1 MTAQKKTPAD
11 LVQGDEEQVQLLLA
25 RRQAMAEE
33 LHLCTSRAEAE
44 GIFAPIFAL
53 DEATQMALLKG
64 LVRVRDSDAADL
76 MLAMHEL
83 APAKTVRKEARR
95 TLIQLAGAK
104 VYPSWTPEPEATNVV
119 GVAVEQPPR
128 FWKGQVAEIRE
139 TGEME
144 MILCWEQGVEYNDVR
159 MLSFLLDF
167 WREGVKDFFTE
178 TGTRTYIERRI
189 KERVQMMHVADAEE
203 SETPTSFVDCTL
215 AEGRRLLDE
224 ALDVNRWR
232 KTEPHKD
239 FRQALPLVQR
249 LILHATEVGEDRGT
263 TFISRD
269 LEADMVAAN
278 FAGAWSMGDYSLCY
292 DLLSR
297 ENPVLEGQSRD
308 EWLTTRRAWAD
319 EAQPARFE
327 MYFLREHEPQSQQ
340 SALWLPTS
348 VLSTRTRNASKEI
361 ALGWS
366 LALRETQLSGT
377 LPEMQMG
384 TAVYKETGRYWFW
397 TVFTLEQ
404 VQGEW
409 RIARIKDEGAAI
421 QALPVEELEKRI
433 QEHDEAIQKIMR
445 EHRPNEADGQQYYEE
460 ILWRSWQSL
469 SLADA
474 LLVKKPQEKALYES
488 AYGRAMSLRAVE
500 RAAVYA
506 DALVKRFPDDPD
518 HKLLQQQLGAVLIA
532 LSERFAALHLP
543 EQAGQFR
550 EQGETTL
557 RATLSQDDPLSYLL
571 VSELLIGQQKYE
583 EAERLLLD
591 AREVA
596 QEEQVKV
603 QIESDLA
610 HLAIT
615 LKHYPEAQQYL
626 ERVAALTPNEP
637 GLWYLLGSVQRQQNN
652 LAEAEAS
659 LHRSLAEEPNEIRAY
674 GELASLYL
682 DQREL
687 EKAIDILGQGL
698 RLAPQF
704 ATLHALMAIVYVEK
718 GDLRRAREYLNSAE
732 ALDPEMEIL
741 PAISEAIAAKKK

>member
-1 MTAQKKTPAD
+1 
-11 LVQGDEEQVQLLLA
+11 
-25 RRQAMAEE
+25 
-33 LHLCTSRAEAE
+33 
-44 GIFAPIFAL
+44 
-53 DEATQMALLKG
+53 
-64 LVRVRDSDAADL
+64 
-76 MLAMHEL
+76 
-83 APAKTVRKEARR
+83 
-95 TLIQLAGAK
+95 
-104 VYPSWTPEPEATNVV
+104 
-119 GVAVEQPPR
+119 
-128 FWKGQVAEIRE
+128 
-139 TGEME
+139 
-144 MILCWEQGVEYNDVR
+144 
-159 MLSFLLDF
+159 
-167 WREGVKDFFTE
+167 
-178 TGTRTYIERRI
+178 
-189 KERVQMMHVADAEE
+189 
-203 SETPTSFVDCTL
+203 
-215 AEGRRLLDE
+215 
-224 ALDVNRWR
+224 
-232 KTEPHKD
+232 
-239 FRQALPLVQR
+239 
-249 LILHATEVGEDRGT
+249 
-263 TFISRD
+263 
-269 LEADMVAAN
+269 VAAN

-308 EWLTTRRAWAD
+308 EWITTRRAWAD

-340 SALWLPTS
+340 SALWLPTAI
-348 VLSTRTRNASKEI
+348 LSTRTRNASKEI

-397 TVFTLEQ
+397 TIFTLEQ

-506 DALVKRFPDDPD
+506 EALVKRFPDDPD

-550 EQGETTL
+550 ELGETTL

-571 VSELLIGQQKYE
+571 VAELLIGQQKYE

-603 QIESDLA
+603 QVESDLA

-615 LKHYPEAQQYL
+615 LKRYPEAQQYL

-652 LAEAEAS
+652 LAEAETS
-659 LHRSLAEEPNEIRAY
+659 LQRSLADEPNEIRAY
-674 GELASLYL
+674 GELGSLYL
-682 DQREL
+682 DQREF

-704 ATLHALMAIVYVEK
+704 ADLHALMAIVYVEK

-732 ALDPEMEIL
+732 ALDPELEIL
-741 PAISEAIAAKKK
+741 PAIGEAIAAKKK